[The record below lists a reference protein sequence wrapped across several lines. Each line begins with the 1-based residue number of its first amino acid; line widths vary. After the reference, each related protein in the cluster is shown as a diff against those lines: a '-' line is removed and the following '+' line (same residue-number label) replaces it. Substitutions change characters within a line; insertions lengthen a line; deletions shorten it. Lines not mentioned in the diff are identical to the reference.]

1 MDWLSALAQLRRGGD
16 CGVLVTVTKVRG
28 HTPRDA
34 GAKMVVSA
42 DHVWGSVGGGNL
54 EEVAIRRARE
64 LIGEGSSTP
73 ETQEARLSD
82 HARNRHGRQCCGGE
96 VTLLLEPMPARPV
109 VAIFGVGHV
118 GYELARILSR
128 LEIVLHLVD
137 SRIGQ
142 LDDIRLSDVTS
153 GPADVTAHHAVIGEV
168 VLERLPRGAHILI
181 MSHDHAEDFAL
192 CDTAVTM
199 PGLGSIGLI
208 GSSAKWTRFQKQ
220 LVDAGRT
227 QPEVERI
234 TSPIGLPGISGKDPA
249 VIAISVAAQLIAMME
264 AGKAAPRSPLL
275 KSDTEYLPTHSD
287 LKVH

>member
-1 MDWLSALAQLRRGGD
+1 MDWLSALAQLRRGGHS
-16 CGVLVTVTKVRG
+16 GVLVTVAKVRG

-73 ETQEARLSD
+73 ETQDATLSE

-128 LEIVLHLVD
+128 CEIMLHLVD
-137 SRIGQ
+137 SRAGQ

-208 GSSAKWTRFQKQ
+208 GSSAKWTRFQKR
-220 LVDAGRT
+220 LADAGRT
-227 QPEVERI
+227 QAEIERI

-249 VIAISVAAQLIAMME
+249 VIAISVAAAIISIIE
-264 AGKAAPRSPLL
+264 ADKVAPVSPPA
-275 KSDTEYLPTHSD
+275 KSGTEHLSAPSE
-287 LKVH
+287 LKVN